1 MCAIRTVRL
10 QHRRYRAPIGFR
22 RTIHGVSSPVPS
34 RRDVLRF
41 GAVALAG
48 ALAVGLTACAPDA
61 ATEAYLNGDQK
72 AYTTKDFRV
81 EEIPAAK
88 RGEPV
93 TFGGT
98 TESGESFDSDA
109 IRGQVAVV
117 NFWYATCG
125 PCRVEA
131 KDLEAVWQKH
141 RADDVVFMGVN
152 IYDQAATAKAFAEK
166 YGVTYPS
173 LLDADSGRAKLAFA
187 TVAPIQA
194 PPTTLVLDRQGRV
207 AARIIGPIDGT
218 SILSTLIDDALKEK
232 A

>member
-1 MCAIRTVRL
+1 M
-10 QHRRYRAPIGFR
+10 
-22 RTIHGVSSPVPS
+22 PS

-41 GAVALAG
+41 GAAALAG
-48 ALAVGLTACAPDA
+48 ALAIGLSACAPDS

-81 EEIPAAK
+81 VEIPADK
-88 RGEPV
+88 RKAPV
-93 TFGGT
+93 DFGGT
-98 TESGESFDSDA
+98 TDAGEKFDSSS
-109 IRGQVAVV
+109 IKGQVAVV

-131 KDLEAVWQKH
+131 KDLEATYQKH
-141 RADDVVFMGVN
+141 KADDVVFMGVN
-152 IYDQAATAKAFAEK
+152 IYDQAATAQAFAEK

-173 LLDADSGRAKLAFA
+173 LMDADSGQAKLAFA
-187 TVAPIQA
+187 KVAPIQA

-207 AARIIGPIDGT
+207 AARIIGPIDGV
-218 SILSTLIDDALKEK
+218 SILSTLIEDALKEK

>member
-1 MCAIRTVRL
+1 
-10 QHRRYRAPIGFR
+10 
-22 RTIHGVSSPVPS
+22 VSSPARS
-34 RRDVLRF
+34 RRDVLRI
-41 GAVALAG
+41 GAG
-48 ALAVGLTACAPDA
+48 ALAGVLAVGLSACAPDP
-61 ATEAYLNGDQK
+61 ATDAFLNGKEK
-72 AYTTKDFRV
+72 AYTADDLRV
-81 EEIPAAK
+81 VEIPADK

-93 TFGGT
+93 VFGGT
-98 TESGESFDSDA
+98 TESGEKFSSADRLGEV
-109 IRGQVAVV
+109 IVV

-141 RADDVVFMGVN
+141 KGDGVVFMGVN

-173 LLDADSGRAKLAFA
+173 LLDADSGQAKLAFA
-187 TVAPIQA
+187 KVAPIQA
-194 PPTTLVLDRQGRV
+194 PPTTLVLDRKGRV

-218 SILSTLIDDALKEK
+218 SILSTLIADALEEK